1 MERNTARAGQRAARH
16 RMANAARCGGTRLHP
31 FHFATRSCGR
41 RGAGAFERRV
51 VADCRH
57 RVGGVADGLCQGGD
71 DDKGSTTRMI
81 RRFVTG
87 SAVVALALA
96 AGAWGGQASPQA
108 APAPVATS
116 ASSPLPTT
124 QALFDGY
131 VRDNK
136 MFGFVGFFC
145 FVGRPTTK

>member
-1 MERNTARAGQRAARH
+1 MKTN
-16 RMANAARCGGTRLHP
+16 
-31 FHFATRSCGR
+31 R
-41 RGAGAFERRV
+41 RY
-51 VADCRH
+51 
-57 RVGGVADGLCQGGD
+57 RVGRIADGLRQGGEGD
-71 DDKGSTTRMI
+71 QGSATRMI

-108 APAPVATS
+108 APAPVASS

-136 MFGFVGFFC
+136 MPGIVGAIG
-145 FVGRPTTK
+145 VGDGPTTFNSAGKKAADAGAAAAGPGSQWRVYSMPKPLTAMAAMLLIERGKMTLDE